1 METRPAIEVCVREG
15 CAKLCIDETIFG
27 QVHFIGEDEIA
38 GVADAVK
45 KAWEETQK

>member
-1 METRPAIEVCVREG
+1 MDACMPTG
-15 CAKLCIDETIFG
+15 CAKLGNDEEIYG
-27 QVHFIGEDEIA
+27 QVPFIGEDEIA